1 MVNVACEDGPIVG
14 ILHPLFAALGSG
26 HAVTLLPPIL
36 VVRDSR
42 SAPSRMVVQREISE
56 RREALQ
62 VGCAAIGRIG
72 KDASN
77 AVEAI
82 DSLDQCAIGVQRI
95 RWLS

>member
-1 MVNVACEDGPIVG
+1 MVNVACEDEPIVEK
-14 ILHPLFAALGSG
+14 LHPLFTDRGSG

-42 SAPSRMVVQREISE
+42 SAPSRMVVRREISE

-62 VGCAAIGRIG
+62 VGCAAIDRIG

-82 DSLDQCAIGVQRI
+82 DPLDQCAAHVQRS
-95 RWLS
+95 R